1 MDILDKVCAIHAMAF
16 FVVNAPNISP
26 LQGQT
31 CKRHKK
37 DTVKKTGQGESVAT
51 NHHIETCL
59 TNKYRHGNR
68 LREEICTLLFIQSAD
83 KT

>member
-1 MDILDKVCAIHAMAF
+1 MLVIAGLFRRDLWMSSNHNKDITMDIMDKVGAIHAVAY

-37 DTVKKTGQGESVAT
+37 DTVKKTGQGESVAK
-51 NHHIETCL
+51 NHHIEL
-59 TNKYRHGNR
+59 V
-68 LREEICTLLFIQSAD
+68 
-83 KT
+83 